1 MEERDFKGVWI
12 PKGVWLDERLNALEK
27 VILVEIDSLDSSDA
41 HCWKSNENL
50 AAFCQCSVTKVS
62 TAISKLI
69 DLGYVKVHSFDGRTR
84 RLQSCLS
91 VSVEQPFK
99 NCKADFQ
106 KVKASNTYSNPLSNS
121 DIEKVVVESACAR
134 EEVNPFGEDD
144 GDRADTNTVE
154 RYASIN
160 LQYMSP
166 TAMEEIVSFRD
177 SLEDDVIRHGIDV
190 ACDNGKRVWSYA
202 RAILNRYVQEGAR
215 TMSEAKASDE
225 RNRKNR
231 GGQTRKSVGI
241 DRKNNKVPEK
251 FGGGLVL

>member
-1 MEERDFKGVWI
+1 MAERDFKGVWI
-12 PKGVWLDERLNALEK
+12 PKEVWLDERLNALEK
-27 VILVEIDSLDSSDA
+27 VILVEIDSLDSSDG

-91 VSVEQPFK
+91 VFAGQPFK

-106 KVKASNTYSNPLSNS
+106 KVKASNTYSNPFSNS
-121 DIEKVVVESACAR
+121 DREEVVVEGACAC
-134 EEVNPFGEDD
+134 EWNPFGED
-144 GDRADTNTVE
+144 GGEIPDTNTVE
-154 RYASIN
+154 LYASGN

-166 TAMEEIVSFRD
+166 TAMEELVSFRD
-177 SLEDDVIRHGIDV
+177 SLDDEVIRHGIDV

-202 RAILNRYVQEGAR
+202 RAILNRYVREGAR
-215 TMSEAKASDE
+215 SIGEALASDE
-225 RNRKNR
+225 RNRKKSGGPSQRR
-231 GGQTRKSVGI
+231 GAI
-241 DRKNNKVPEK
+241 DRDNNRVPERY
-251 FGGGLVL
+251 GGGEIL